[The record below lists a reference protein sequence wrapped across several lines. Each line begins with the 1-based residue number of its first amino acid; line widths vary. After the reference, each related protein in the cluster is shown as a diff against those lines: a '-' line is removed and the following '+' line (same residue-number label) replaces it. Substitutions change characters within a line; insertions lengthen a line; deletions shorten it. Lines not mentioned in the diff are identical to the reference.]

1 MTFVDIENGMIGAL
15 KTALPYLKN
24 VETYAGQL
32 DREIAELPKGFPAA
46 YVAYQGSEFK
56 WVDGENWQELPTFK
70 VLVAAR
76 SLRIVSGVNEDVRE
90 NPNTGAYKMVADVL
104 AALTNQTFGLDI
116 YKLRPVKTEL
126 VSITKTT
133 AIYGIDFTTMFDATY
148 Q

>member
-1 MTFVDIENGMIGAL
+1 MTFVDIENGIIAAL
-15 KTALPYLKN
+15 KAGLPYLKN

-32 DREIAELPKGFPAA
+32 EKEVAELPKGFPAA
-46 YVAYQGSEFK
+46 YVAYEGSQFQ

-76 SLRIVSGVNEDVRE
+76 SLRIVSGINEDVRE
-90 NPNTGAYKMVADVL
+90 NTATGAYKVVTDVL
-104 AALTNQTFGLDI
+104 ATLTNQTFGLDI

-126 VSITKTT
+126 VFTSKTT
-133 AIYGIDFTTMFDATY
+133 AIYGIELTTMFDTTY